1 MKKHV
6 GRENT
11 FFLYSLPFDSQ
22 RKREREGA
30 EWKTNRYV
38 MTDIEYDYEASR
50 LIDTIGIIYTIT
62 ESETVLSLPI
72 AKLSPVS
79 ATSRWIIIMTRRFT
93 VRASESGFRRRDRRV
108 TINENS
114 LIRYPSDIE
123 AAANS
128 LTSVRSSVQSLPF
141 LYSRACRV
149 VCCASQK

>member
-1 MKKHV
+1 MRESKKNA
-6 GRENT
+6 GERRNMSDERIP
-11 FFLYSLPFDSQ
+11 FFYYSLPFDSR

-72 AKLSPVS
+72 AELSPVS
-79 ATSRWIIIMTRRFT
+79 ATSRWIIIMTRHRFT
-93 VRASESGFRRRDRRV
+93 VRASQSGFRRERRV

-123 AAANS
+123 AAAE
-128 LTSVRSSVQSLPF
+128 F
-141 LYSRACRV
+141 ARV
-149 VCCASQK
+149 GTLCASSCNHMAFFL